1 MTLPPIVPNL
11 IHLAR
16 TAASAD
22 AAGLWL
28 LSRDQESLENVFY
41 DGLPMETIV
50 TVRTLPVGTMT
61 CGRAVLEKQP
71 VIAPSLRSDPEYA
84 CAHNTPVRACFSV
97 PVIGHEGRVHGSL
110 ACHFTQERSPSPYDI
125 ERNQLFAQLIAFALE
140 EVSAVSRTAA

>member
-28 LSRDQESLENVFY
+28 LSANKESLENVFY
-41 DGLPMETIV
+41 EGLPMETIAS
-50 TVRTLPVGTMT
+50 VRTLAVGSMT

-84 CAHNTPVRACFSV
+84 STRDTLVRACFSV

-140 EVSAVSRTAA
+140 GESAASRTAA